1 MSGGGSIPPAVDLLR
16 AIAPVLLALG
26 AVVWFDRR
34 CRRRGLD
41 PPGFREPARRV
52 AGLGALALA
61 LAVAVFFP
69 LARIGV
75 AAEPVD
81 YSTVPVWQLFLVH
94 AVLVAALAGWW
105 AAGWGGG
112 ARAPGQRAAQQL
124 GLSTRS
130 IGSELGLGL
139 VFGIGAWFAVLA
151 TVVLVALGLAAAGGG
166 DLLPKEPPA
175 AIPWLAGLPL
185 ALRLGLAVSAGV
197 VEEVFFRGLLQPRV
211 GLAASTAMFALAH
224 LAYDQPFL
232 LVGVT
237 LLSVLYG
244 LLVRWRQ
251 NLWAAITAHFLFDA
265 IQLAIVIPAVLQ
277 QFHGASP

>member
-1 MSGGGSIPPAVDLLR
+1 MSAGGAIPPALDLLR
-16 AIAPVLLALG
+16 GLAPGLLALG
-26 AVVWFDRR
+26 AVAWFDRR
-34 CRRRGLD
+34 CRRLGLD

-69 LARIGV
+69 LSRLGLADG
-75 AAEPVD
+75 PVD
-81 YSTVPVWQLFLVH
+81 YSAVPVWQLFLVH

-105 AAGWGGG
+105 AAGYAGRGEAPG
-112 ARAPGQRAAQQL
+112 ARAADQL
-124 GLSTRS
+124 GLATRA
-130 IGSELGLGL
+130 IGAELGLGV

-151 TVVLVALGLAAAGGG
+151 TVVLVALGVAAVGGG
-166 DLLPKEPPA
+166 DLLPKTPPA
-175 AIPWLAGLPL
+175 AIPWLAGQPL
-185 ALRLGLAVSAGV
+185 ALRLGLALSAGV
-197 VEEVFFRGLLQPRV
+197 VEELFFRGLLQPRI
-211 GLAASTAMFALAH
+211 GIAASTAMFALAH

-237 LLSVLYG
+237 LLSVVYG

-265 IQLAIVIPAVLQ
+265 IQLAIVIPAVLR
-277 QFHGASP
+277 QFHGVSP

>member
-1 MSGGGSIPPAVDLLR
+1 MSAGAAIPPALDLLR
-16 AIAPVLLALG
+16 GLAPGLLALA

-61 LAVAVFFP
+61 LGVAVFLP
-69 LARIGV
+69 LSRIGV
-75 AAEPVD
+75 DDGAVD
-81 YSTVPVWQLFLVH
+81 YSAVPVWQLFFVH
-94 AVLVAALAGWW
+94 ALLVLALVGWW
-105 AAGWGGG
+105 AAGHAGAAASAGG
-112 ARAPGQRAAQQL
+112 APADQL
-124 GLSTRS
+124 GLRARS
-130 IGSELGLGL
+130 IGVEIGVGL
-139 VFGIGAWFAVLA
+139 VFGVGAWFAVLA
-151 TVVLVALGLAAAGGG
+151 TVVLVALGLSAAGGG

-175 AIPWLAGLPL
+175 AIPWLAGQPL
-185 ALRLGLAVSAGV
+185 ALRLGLAASAGV
-197 VEEVFFRGLLQPRV
+197 VEELFFRGLLQPRV
-211 GLAASTAMFALAH
+211 GIAASTAMFALAH

-265 IQLAIVIPAVLQ
+265 IQLAIVIPAVLR
-277 QFHGASP
+277 QFHGAAP

>member
-1 MSGGGSIPPAVDLLR
+1 MAGGGSIPPIVETLR
-16 AIAPVLLALG
+16 ALAPGVLALG
-26 AVVWFDRR
+26 AVLWFDRR
-34 CRRRGLD
+34 CRRLGFD

-61 LAVAVFFP
+61 LGLAVFFP
-69 LARIGV
+69 LSRIG
-75 AAEPVD
+75 AADGTVD

-94 AVLVAALAGWW
+94 AVLVVAMAGWW
-105 AAGWGGG
+105 AAGHGGAAASPGGG
-112 ARAPGQRAAQQL
+112 IAEQL
-124 GLSTRS
+124 GLASRS
-130 IGSELGLGL
+130 IGREVGLGL

-151 TVVLVALGLAAAGGG
+151 TVVLVALGLAAAGGE
-166 DLLPKEPPA
+166 DLLPRQPPA
-175 AIPWLAGLPL
+175 AIPWLAGQPL
-185 ALRLGLAVSAGV
+185 ALRLGLAASAGV
-197 VEEVFFRGLLQPRV
+197 VEELFFRGLLQPRV

-265 IQLAIVIPAVLQ
+265 IQLAIVIPAVLK
-277 QFHGASP
+277 QFHGVAP

>member
-1 MSGGGSIPPAVDLLR
+1 MAAGAAIPPIVEILR
-16 AIAPVLLALG
+16 GLAPGVLALA
-26 AVVWFDRR
+26 AVVGFDRR
-34 CRRRGLD
+34 CRRLGFD

-61 LAVAVFFP
+61 LGLAVFFP
-69 LARIGV
+69 LSRIG
-75 AAEPVD
+75 AADGPVD
-81 YSTVPVWQLFLVH
+81 YAAVPVWQLFLVH
-94 AVLVAALAGWW
+94 AVLVAAMGGWW
-105 AAGWGGG
+105 AAGYAGT
-112 ARAPGQRAAQQL
+112 APAPGGSAADQL
-124 GLSTRS
+124 GLASRS
-130 IGSELGLGL
+130 IGRELGLGL

-151 TVVLVALGLAAAGGG
+151 TVVLVALALAAAGGG

-175 AIPWLAGLPL
+175 AIPWLAGQPL
-185 ALRLGLAVSAGV
+185 ALRLGLAASAGV
-197 VEEVFFRGLLQPRV
+197 VEELFFRGLLQPRI
-211 GLAASTAMFALAH
+211 GLVASTAMFALAH

-265 IQLAIVIPAVLQ
+265 IQLAIVIPAVLR
-277 QFHGASP
+277 QFHGVAP

>member
-1 MSGGGSIPPAVDLLR
+1 VAAAEAIPPIVEILR
-16 AIAPVLLALG
+16 GLAPGILALA
-26 AVVWFDRR
+26 AVVGFDRR
-34 CRRRGLD
+34 CRRLGFD

-61 LAVAVFFP
+61 LGLAVFFP
-69 LARIGV
+69 LSRIGV
-75 AAEPVD
+75 ADGPVD
-81 YSTVPVWQLFLVH
+81 YAAVPVWQLFLVH
-94 AVLVAALAGWW
+94 AVLVAAMGAWW
-105 AAGWGGG
+105 AAGYAGT
-112 ARAPGQRAAQQL
+112 APAPGGSAADQL
-124 GLSTRS
+124 GLASRS
-130 IGSELGLGL
+130 IGREIGLGL

-151 TVVLVALGLAAAGGG
+151 TVVLFALALAAAGGG

-185 ALRLGLAVSAGV
+185 ALRLGLAASAGV
-197 VEEVFFRGLLQPRV
+197 VEELFFRGLLQPRI
-211 GLAASTAMFALAH
+211 GLVASTAMFALAH

-265 IQLAIVIPAVLQ
+265 IQLAIVIPAVLK
-277 QFHGASP
+277 QFHGVAS

>member
-1 MSGGGSIPPAVDLLR
+1 VDGGGSIPPIVEALR
-16 AIAPVLLALG
+16 ALAPVLLALG
-26 AVVWFDRR
+26 AVLWFDRS
-34 CRRRGLD
+34 CRRRRLD

-61 LAVAVFFP
+61 LGVAVFFP
-69 LARIGV
+69 LSRVGV
-75 AAEPVD
+75 AQGPID
-81 YSTVPVWQLFLVH
+81 YSAVPVWQLFLVH
-94 AVLVAALAGWW
+94 ALLMVGLAGWW
-105 AAGWGGG
+105 SAGYGGIAAMTGGG
-112 ARAPGQRAAQQL
+112 AADQL
-124 GLSTRS
+124 GLRS
-130 IGSELGLGL
+130 PSVGREIGLGL

-175 AIPWLAGLPL
+175 AIPWLAGQPL
-185 ALRLGLAVSAGV
+185 ALRLGLALSAGV
-197 VEEVFFRGLLQPRV
+197 VEEIFFRGLLQPRI
-211 GLAASTAMFALAH
+211 GISASTAMFALAH

-237 LLSVLYG
+237 LLSIVYG

-265 IQLAIVIPAVLQ
+265 IQLAIVIPTVLR
-277 QFHGASP
+277 QFHGGAP